1 MAAANERIPVLV
13 TKEQKIRLIKKAT
26 SARLS
31 VSEFMRRAAE
41 AYRPDAD
48 DNLLDGLIDQVRK
61 TTTEA
66 SRALDDALA
75 FVAASE
81 SRIAKME
88 AAHARRKVA

>member
-13 TKEQKIRLIKKAT
+13 TKEQKIRLVKKAT
-26 SARLS
+26 SVRLG

-41 AYRPDAD
+41 AYQPDAD
-48 DNLLDGLIDQVRK
+48 DNMLDGLIDQIHK

-66 SRALDDALA
+66 SKALGDALA
-75 FVAASE
+75 FAAASE